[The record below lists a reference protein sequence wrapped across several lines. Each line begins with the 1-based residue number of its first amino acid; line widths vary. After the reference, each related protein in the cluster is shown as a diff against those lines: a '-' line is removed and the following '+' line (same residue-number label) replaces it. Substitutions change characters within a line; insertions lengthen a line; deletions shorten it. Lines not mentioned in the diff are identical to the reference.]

1 MSDCKIYLAPMQ
13 GVTEA
18 PFRNFFERD
27 FGGVNAFYTPFIRW
41 EHGGVRRKDIRDITP
56 GNNMVPVLIPQV
68 LAGSADEGE
77 SILGQI
83 LPLGYKEVDFNMGCA
98 YPMVAK
104 KGKGSGIL
112 DKPDAVRDLLSL
124 AEKYPEIHFSVKMRL
139 GYQNVD
145 DCMSLLPVLN
155 AVPLSRV
162 VVHARSGMQQYN
174 GDCDRVAF
182 ERFAIECKHPVVYNG
197 EMLNTDEWNVLHAKC
212 PNVEG
217 MMWGRGLL
225 AAPWLASEFRDGRI
239 WNDDE
244 KRQTLRKFHDALF
257 EHYIAQMEGGEK
269 QVLMKMKTI
278 WEYFLPDADRKAR
291 KKIHKAQRLSAYSE
305 AVSQLLGS
313 LFRT

>member
-83 LPLGYKEVDFNMGCA
+83 LPFGYKEVDFNMGCA

-145 DCMSLLPVLN
+145 DCMSLLPILN

-197 EMLNTDEWNVLHAKC
+197 EMLNRCGGEYYWLPRGWPQNFVMA
-212 PNVEG
+212 EYG
-217 MMWGRGLL
+217 MMTRN
-225 AAPWLASEFRDGRI
+225 A
-239 WNDDE
+239 
-244 KRQTLRKFHDALF
+244 
-257 EHYIAQMEGGEK
+257 
-269 QVLMKMKTI
+269 
-278 WEYFLPDADRKAR
+278 
-291 KKIHKAQRLSAYSE
+291 RLSENSMMLYLSIMLHRWKGAKSRY
-305 AVSQLLGS
+305 
-313 LFRT
+313 